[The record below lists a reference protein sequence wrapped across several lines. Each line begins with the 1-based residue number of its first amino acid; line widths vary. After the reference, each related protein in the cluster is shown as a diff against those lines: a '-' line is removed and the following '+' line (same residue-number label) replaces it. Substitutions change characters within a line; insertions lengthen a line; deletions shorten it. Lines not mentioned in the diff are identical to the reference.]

1 MTKYCPDMIQSSIHT
16 DMTDYCPDVTKR
28 GVLALGVT
36 EFCPDVTLCS
46 ALVRLLS

>member
-16 DMTDYCPDVTKR
+16 DMTDVTKS

-36 EFCPDVTLCS
+36 EYCPDVTLHS